1 MRPRPVA
8 AVLAALALATLGA
21 APAADGGL
29 TDAKGHPV
37 AGATLA
43 FESDPGGLFSK
54 VLFTNRLSGGAPQHH
69 TVATATTD
77 ANGHFTLA
85 KVVSGGVLVVARRG
99 GRVLG
104 VVVTVLPKG
113 GATRVDLTLAPTKR
127 LNGRV
132 TDAKGAPLAG
142 VPVFVGSTFFDLPP
156 VKTGADGRFTVAV
169 PDLPLPWLAWA
180 HGPHVTS
187 PRVVVHRGGDNH
199 LTGSSGR
206 SVSGVVLEDG
216 HPVAGA
222 EVHVFPPYYGISTH
236 TDAKGRFTLGG
247 FSNTGSPG
255 FALRASH
262 GAAVGGVPFPKPSD
276 TRPLVIT
283 LVAPGGLT
291 VHVVDARGRPV
302 GGAQVRVGKHAV
314 STGADG
320 IATVAGVVQGA
331 AMVQVDAEGHAEA
344 VQQVTVRGAATDV
357 TVRLSPGGDLVV
369 QVRGLDPR
377 DRASARVAVHRLGTW
392 GRGDVPRQVPVDPKG
407 VARVRSLRPG
417 RYLVGLI
424 NLMQPKPVPVVVR
437 FPRRRPLT
445 LTVPPARPLAGRVV
459 DGAGHGVAGVQV
471 VARRITRGLPPHH
484 EALLP
489 GDGAVTDATGHFAL
503 RRVGPGP
510 YRLIAGRPPH
520 RASRPRTVRGPK
532 RHLVLRL
539 GGGRT
544 LSGVVCDPDGN
555 PLAAAQVTATRVVH
569 GRHAVRAVGDAGRA
583 GVDAKGRFAFPD
595 LAPGRYTVVAH
606 QGRAASQ
613 TLLVTAGAKGLTL
626 LVDTGD

>member
-1 MRPRPVA
+1 M
-8 AVLAALALATLGA
+8 
-21 APAADGGL
+21 
-29 TDAKGHPV
+29 
-37 AGATLA
+37 
-43 FESDPGGLFSK
+43 
-54 VLFTNRLSGGAPQHH
+54 
-69 TVATATTD
+69 ATATTD

-104 VVVTVLPKG
+104 VVAIVLPKG

-142 VPVFVGSTFFDLPP
+142 APVVVGSTFFDLPP
-156 VKTGADGRFTVAV
+156 VKTGADGRFEVAV

-459 DGAGHGVAGVQV
+459 DGAATGSPASRWWPG
-471 VARRITRGLPPHH
+471 GLPAACPRTTRRCCL
-484 EALLP
+484 ATAPSPTPPATSRCAAWARDPRLSPAGRPIAPRVPAPSAGRSATWCCASAAAAPSP
-489 GDGAVTDATGHFAL
+489 GWSATPTATPWPPPRSRRPASSTDATPSVPSATPGAPGST
-503 RRVGPGP
+503 RRAASPSP
-510 YRLIAGRPPH
+510 TSPPAATRWWRTRAGRPP
-520 RASRPRTVRGPK
+520 RRCWSPPARRG
-532 RHLVLRL
+532 
-539 GGGRT
+539 
-544 LSGVVCDPDGN
+544 
-555 PLAAAQVTATRVVH
+555 
-569 GRHAVRAVGDAGRA
+569 
-583 GVDAKGRFAFPD
+583 
-595 LAPGRYTVVAH
+595 
-606 QGRAASQ
+606 
-613 TLLVTAGAKGLTL
+613 
-626 LVDTGD
+626 